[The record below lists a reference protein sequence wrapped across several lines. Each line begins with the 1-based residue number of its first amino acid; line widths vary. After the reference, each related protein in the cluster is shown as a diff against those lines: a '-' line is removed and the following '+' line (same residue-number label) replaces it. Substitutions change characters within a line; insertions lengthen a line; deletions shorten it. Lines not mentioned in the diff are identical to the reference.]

1 MSPLL
6 KQFFLGIHE
15 WVEQGC
21 PKHEIFSKRKGLC
34 SNLTYLC
41 SSQGFDPFE
50 LKDELD
56 FLLRTVSS
64 KPRLLPFNNPNNPY
78 CGELWDGTVYQNPHR
93 LAFIKKQVELIKN
106 A

>member
-1 MSPLL
+1 MSPEL

-21 PKHEIFSKRKGLC
+21 PEHEIFSKHRGLC
-34 SNLTYLC
+34 SNLTHLC
-41 SSQGFDPFE
+41 SSQGFDSFE
-50 LKDELD
+50 LKGELD

-64 KPRLLPFNNPNNPY
+64 KPMVPFNNSSNPY
-78 CGELWDGTVYQNPHR
+78 CSEIWDGTIYQNPHR
-93 LAFIKKQVELIKN
+93 LAFIKQQVELIKN